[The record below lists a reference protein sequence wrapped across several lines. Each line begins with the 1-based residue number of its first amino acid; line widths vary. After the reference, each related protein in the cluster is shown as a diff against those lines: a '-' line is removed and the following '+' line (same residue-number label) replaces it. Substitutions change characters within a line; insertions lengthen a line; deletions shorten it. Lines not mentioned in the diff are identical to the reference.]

1 MGRLLRAISD
11 NKTINMIAID
21 SKDMVEEA
29 RKVHQCTPVA
39 TAALGRVI
47 TAGTMMGVMM
57 KEKNAKL
64 TLQFKGDGP
73 LGLLVCVSNSQGDA
87 KGYISHPEVNL
98 PIRMNDKKL
107 DVSAGVGK
115 KGTVSVIRDLG
126 LKEPYIGQYPLT
138 NGEIAED
145 LTAYYANSEQVPSS
159 VALGVLVDVDGTVKS
174 AGGFIVQLMP
184 DASEEDIEILER
196 NLRGVLSISHML
208 DEAERLEQIVEVILG
223 ELGMNIVEER
233 QTRYFCDCS
242 RERMERALISLGRH
256 ELEQLLME
264 DGQAELTCH
273 FCNNRYLFQ
282 EKDLKELILASR
294 PK

>member
-1 MGRLLRAISD
+1 M
-11 NKTINMIAID
+11 
-21 SKDMVEEA
+21 
-29 RKVHQCTPVA
+29 
-39 TAALGRVI
+39 
-47 TAGTMMGVMM
+47 
-57 KEKNAKL
+57 
-64 TLQFKGDGP
+64 
-73 LGLLVCVSNSQGDA
+73 
-87 KGYISHPEVNL
+87 
-98 PIRMNDKKL
+98 
-107 DVSAGVGK
+107 
-115 KGTVSVIRDLG
+115 
-126 LKEPYIGQYPLT
+126 
-138 NGEIAED
+138 
-145 LTAYYANSEQVPSS
+145 TAYYANSEQVPSS

-208 DEAERLEQIVEVILG
+208 DEAERLEQIMEVILG